1 MITYQYSQFQP
12 EDEPYNTDVL
22 MSILSDLIMKY
33 DISLDEALKYIIE
46 KGVPVNL
53 FLKDGGMDDLVLNFQ
68 QKLQS
73 TVESVLKYYDL
84 QTVKEKLSQSLKED
98 KKKLKKN
105 LRNSPNWNAQIQKAI
120 EEENQDLLRRL
131 LWKLSSAVSSNSALE
146 KNLEQIQQKM
156 QDHDIIQNGLKKYNF
171 TGSHIPTVQEAVQ
184 IIKNLDQIAALMRGL
199 QDAINSGDLYNINL
213 KNLAKYLG
221 PESYQE
227 FMEKRESIFEKLKEL
242 LKQRRVIVENEEGGI
257 ELSPSSIRKIG
268 KVALSEIFS
277 NLKPDTSSGYHNTK
291 HYGESEN
298 VVSATKKFEFG
309 DSISHID
316 YLGSIQN
323 SLAGGR
329 GKRPSLFDLEVNL
342 SRGSAKSYTVVLL
355 DMSGSMDRALR
366 FYNAKKV
373 TLAIDNLIKNE
384 YKDDK
389 LTIIGFGS
397 TAKIIPVSKIP
408 TLQPYPVTI
417 FNPYIKLR
425 YDFSKISK
433 HDIDNNVPMYFTNL
447 QKGLNLARQTL
458 SSKQYKNKQIIL
470 ITDGAPT
477 AHFQGST
484 LHINYPPAPSDFDE
498 ALSEVK
504 KCKEDGIEVNTF
516 LLTNEWDMNYFGEK
530 SFIQQFAKI
539 SVGKV
544 FYPHPTELNQMI
556 IFDFIQNKKKKF
568 AF

>member
-1 MITYQYSQFQP
+1 
-12 EDEPYNTDVL
+12 

-33 DISLDEALKYIIE
+33 DVSLDEALRYIIE
-46 KGVPVNL
+46 KGAPVNL

-68 QKLQS
+68 EKLQK

-84 QTVKEKLSQSLKED
+84 QTVKEKLSQNLKSD
-98 KKKLKKN
+98 KKKLNKN
-105 LRNSPNWNAQIQKAI
+105 LKNAPKLNKQIQQAM

-131 LWKLSSAVSSNSALE
+131 IWKLSTSSPNPILE
-146 KNLEQIQQKM
+146 KNLEIVQQKM
-156 QDHDIIQNGLKKYNF
+156 EKLDIIQNGLKTYNF
-171 TGSHIPTVQEAVQ
+171 TGKHLPTVDEAVQ
-184 IIKNLDQIAALMRGL
+184 IIKNLDQISALMRGL
-199 QDAINSGDLYNINL
+199 QDAINSGDLYNIDL

-227 FMEKRESIFEKLKEL
+227 FIEKRESIFEKLKEL
-242 LKQRRVIVENEEGGI
+242 LKQRRVIIENEEGGI
-257 ELSPSSIRKIG
+257 ELSPDSIRKIG

-277 NLKPDTSSGYHNTK
+277 NLKPDTSSGYHHTRQ
-291 HYGESEN
+291 YGESEN
-298 VVSATKKFEFG
+298 IVSATKKFEFG
-309 DSISHID
+309 DSVSHID

-323 SLAGGR
+323 SLLAGR
-329 GKRPSLFDLEVNL
+329 GTRPSLFDLEVNL
-342 SRGSAKSYTVVLL
+342 SRGSAKSFTIVLL
-355 DMSGSMDRALR
+355 DMSGSMDRAMR

-384 YKDDK
+384 FKDDK

-397 TAKIIPVSKIP
+397 TAKIIPVAKIP

-433 HDIDNNVPMYFTNL
+433 REINNSVPMYFTNL

-458 SSKQYKNKQIIL
+458 STKQYKNKQIIL

-477 AHFQGST
+477 AHFKGST

-516 LLTNEWDMNYFGEK
+516 LLTHEWDMNYFGEK
-530 SFIQQFAKI
+530 SFIQQFATI

-544 FYPHPTELNQMI
+544 FYPHPSELNQMI
-556 IFDFIQNKKKKF
+556 IFDFINNKKKKLVF
-568 AF
+568 